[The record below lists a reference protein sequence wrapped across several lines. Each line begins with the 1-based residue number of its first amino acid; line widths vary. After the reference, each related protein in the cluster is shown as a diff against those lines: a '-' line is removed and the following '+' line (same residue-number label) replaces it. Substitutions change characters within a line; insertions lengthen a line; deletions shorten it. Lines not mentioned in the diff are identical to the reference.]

1 MYLIRL
7 GNPDPIAASTWGDS
21 FRMAMEGANWSLENR
36 NKRARGHAMEPST
49 CRPPSPNGTLGA

>member
-21 FRMAMEGANWSLENR
+21 FRKAMEGANWSLENC
-36 NKRARGHAMEPST
+36 NKRARGHTMELPAR
-49 CRPPSPNGTLGA
+49 RPPSPNGTFGA